1 MRAHSKW
8 SLPGVGILNYAS
20 RVEGEAEALSGVSS
34 AHEQVEGAFLEPENF
49 HSAHKLHSD
58 DQGYQVLHGAW
69 RGRQAS

>member
-1 MRAHSKW
+1 M
-8 SLPGVGILNYAS
+8 
-20 RVEGEAEALSGVSS
+20 EGEAEALSGVSS